1 MLGKIL
7 LTMAVIGVAYFIL
20 RKRQIAESENQ
31 QPLARKSPSADK
43 STAAGKTAAAVD
55 QKEADDSLVADLRIG
70 AYLFLVLMVGLGAT
84 LYYFRWQDDHRIL
97 TVNLHRDSQ
106 ATPVSYE
113 VYKYQLD
120 QRSFVTVDGTT
131 VTVAGDERMEVIG
144 LED

>member
-7 LTMAVIGVAYFIL
+7 LTLAVIGIAYFIL
-20 RKRQIAESENQ
+20 RKRQIAESGNQ
-31 QPLARKSPSADK
+31 QPPARKSPTADK
-43 STAAGKTAAAVD
+43 SAAAGKMASAVD
-55 QKEADDSLVADLRIG
+55 QKEADGSLAADLRIG
-70 AYLFLVLMVGLGAT
+70 AYMFLVLMVGLGAA

-106 ATPVSYE
+106 ATPVTYE

-144 LED
+144 LQD

>member
-7 LTMAVIGVAYFIL
+7 LTLAVIGIAYFIL
-20 RKRQIAESENQ
+20 RKRQIAESGNQ
-31 QPLARKSPSADK
+31 QPPARKSPTADK
-43 STAAGKTAAAVD
+43 SAAAGKMASAVD
-55 QKEADDSLVADLRIG
+55 QKEADGSLAADLRIG
-70 AYLFLVLMVGLGAT
+70 AYMFLVLMVALGAA

-106 ATPVSYE
+106 ATPVTYE

-144 LED
+144 LQD

>member
-7 LTMAVIGVAYFIL
+7 LTLAVIGIAYFIL
-20 RKRQIAESENQ
+20 RKRQIAESGNQ
-31 QPLARKSPSADK
+31 QPPARKSPTADK
-43 STAAGKTAAAVD
+43 SAAAGKTASAVD
-55 QKEADDSLVADLRIG
+55 QKEADGSLAADLRIG
-70 AYLFLVLMVGLGAT
+70 AYMFLVLMVGLGAA

-106 ATPVSYE
+106 ATPVTYE

-131 VTVAGDERMEVIG
+131 VNVAGDERMEVIG
-144 LED
+144 LQD